1 MKYSYFLM
9 HLAVAG
15 VCQLWKPIGATAGS
29 LNGRPLS
36 STTSPGRRDR
46 PQAPSERW
54 ARIVRGHTGVS
65 AMQITVV
72 SDKYA
77 VILDRVEHNPLKIN
91 GQRAWASLYNFE
103 NDEVTPLELKS
114 NSFCAGGSFL
124 GNGTLINFGG
134 NPVGK
139 APLHAGNFG
148 PTDGLQSIRFYTPC
162 DDGNC
167 SVAEFDSIKLT
178 SARWYATATRLPDGS
193 IMIVGGSKMGAF
205 RNDATINNPT
215 IEYFPPR
222 QLKFSNESKKT
233 QVHSPFLERTL
244 VSNLFPIVITLPT
257 PGLVFMA
264 ANRDAI
270 IYNITS
276 NREFRLPRIPNG
288 VRVTYPMTGGGILLP
303 LSPHNR
309 YKPEVLICGGSTL
322 NDTLPTK
329 LIKASAPASDQCVRM
344 VLTRKGIRRGWKVE
358 QMPQGRIMPDMI
370 MMPDGKVLIVNG
382 AQAGVAGYG
391 SLEKMTGNS
400 NAENPSFTP
409 VLYDPQAPLGQ
420 RFSSKGLPT
429 TNIARLYHSVAT
441 LTPSGLVMLA
451 GSNPNPDVTT
461 TNYRTE
467 YRVEWLSPPYMKD
480 PNRPE
485 IFTLPKRANY
495 NQRIV
500 VQIARMKLQIA
511 QQQVEAVLLDLGF
524 GDHPPHF
531 NSHFGRIFQLTFTLF
546 HFLLPLLVT
555 HSTHMNSR
563 LVKLRTRVDPD
574 TNALRVIMP
583 PSPEIYPPGYGWL
596 FVLVNGVPSSGKR
609 IMIGSGKL
617 DVSIPTVDDLADK
630 YEP

>member
-193 IMIVGGSKMGAF
+193 IMIVGGSPLA
-205 RNDATINNPT
+205 
-215 IEYFPPR
+215 
-222 QLKFSNESKKT
+222 
-233 QVHSPFLERTL
+233 FLERTL

-322 NDTLPTK
+322 MIPCPQIDQGICSCFGPMR
-329 LIKASAPASDQCVRM
+329 SDGPYE
-344 VLTRKGIRRGWKVE
+344 KGNKKGLE
-358 QMPQGRIMPDMI
+358 GGTMPQGRIMPDMI

-441 LTPSGLVMLA
+441 LTPSGLSRM
-451 GSNPNPDVTT
+451 
-461 TNYRTE
+461 
-467 YRVEWLSPPYMKD
+467 VEPSLHED

-524 GDHPPHF
+524 
-531 NSHFGRIFQLTFTLF
+531 
-546 HFLLPLLVT
+546 VT

-617 DVSIPTVDDLADK
+617 DVSIPTVDDLADNMNHNHIFK
-630 YEP
+630 CELASALYDYQKFFV

>member
-1 MKYSYFLM
+1 
-9 HLAVAG
+9 
-15 VCQLWKPIGATAGS
+15 
-29 LNGRPLS
+29 
-36 STTSPGRRDR
+36 
-46 PQAPSERW
+46 
-54 ARIVRGHTGVS
+54 
-65 AMQITVV
+65 
-72 SDKYA
+72 
-77 VILDRVEHNPLKIN
+77 
-91 GQRAWASLYNFE
+91 
-103 NDEVTPLELKS
+103 
-114 NSFCAGGSFL
+114 
-124 GNGTLINFGG
+124 
-134 NPVGK
+134 
-139 APLHAGNFG
+139 
-148 PTDGLQSIRFYTPC
+148 
-162 DDGNC
+162 
-167 SVAEFDSIKLT
+167 
-178 SARWYATATRLPDGS
+178 
-193 IMIVGGSKMGAF
+193 
-205 RNDATINNPT
+205 
-215 IEYFPPR
+215 
-222 QLKFSNESKKT
+222 
-233 QVHSPFLERTL
+233 
-244 VSNLFPIVITLPT
+244 
-257 PGLVFMA
+257 
-264 ANRDAI
+264 
-270 IYNITS
+270 
-276 NREFRLPRIPNG
+276 
-288 VRVTYPMTGGGILLP
+288 
-303 LSPHNR
+303 
-309 YKPEVLICGGSTL
+309 
-322 NDTLPTK
+322 
-329 LIKASAPASDQCVRM
+329 
-344 VLTRKGIRRGWKVE
+344 
-358 QMPQGRIMPDMI
+358 MPDMI

-524 GDHPPHF
+524 
-531 NSHFGRIFQLTFTLF
+531 
-546 HFLLPLLVT
+546 VT

>member
-276 NREFRLPRIPNG
+276 NREFRLPRIPT
-288 VRVTYPMTGGGILLP
+288 V
-303 LSPHNR
+303 

-524 GDHPPHF
+524 
-531 NSHFGRIFQLTFTLF
+531 
-546 HFLLPLLVT
+546 VT